1 MLTVLPVVGAIALGL
16 ALPLLVF
23 AFVPSRTL
31 TDAERIARQAALA
44 GSLTAP
50 GAAGS
55 ASGPAVAAVAS
66 ASGAGRPVVPA
77 RDAVTA
83 DADHPGPFGWITPR
97 ALRARLD
104 RDLGLA
110 GLQQV
115 WPLDRV
121 LRAKAILT
129 GVAVV
134 LALLIGGIGRTPVAI
149 AVAVLFVVVAY
160 VAPDLVIGGRARE
173 RQAVIQRELADALDQ
188 ITISIEAGLGL
199 EAAMARVGAHGTG
212 PLAQELT
219 RTVQDMRVGF
229 SRREAYQ
236 ALADRTTVADLR
248 RFARAI
254 LQADEYGISI
264 GGVVRTQAAELRDK
278 RRQRAEEK
286 AMKVPVTVLFPLM
299 VCILPVLFVVVLGP
313 AAINLLGT
321 VVQLGR

>member
-1 MLTVLPVVGAIALGL
+1 MPLELLPVVGAVLLAI

-23 AFVPSRTL
+23 GLVPSRVL
-31 TDAERIARQAALA
+31 TDQERIARRAALA

-55 ASGPAVAAVAS
+55 AAGLAVPRPGTRTAAGSAPA
-66 ASGAGRPVVPA
+66 
-77 RDAVTA
+77 A
-83 DADHPGPFGWITPR
+83 DAEHPGPFGWIATESMR
-97 ALRARLD
+97 TRLD

-129 GVAVV
+129 IVA
-134 LALLIGGIGRTPVAI
+134 LALGVLVGVVGRSPLAI
-149 AVAVLFVVVAY
+149 ALGILLVIVAY
-160 VAPDLVIGGRARE
+160 LAPDLVVGGRVRD

-199 EAAMARVGAHGTG
+199 EAAMARVGQHGTG

-229 SRREAYQ
+229 TRREAYQ
-236 ALADRTTVADLR
+236 ALAARTTVPDLR

-264 GGVVRTQAAELRDK
+264 GNVVRTQAAELRDK

-286 AMKVPVTVLFPLM
+286 AMRVPVTVLFPLLF
-299 VCILPVLFVVVLGP
+299 CILPVLFVVVLGP
-313 AAINLLGT
+313 AIINLLGT
-321 VVQLGR
+321 LPQLAH

>member
-1 MLTVLPVVGAIALGL
+1 MILTVLPVVGAVLLAA

-23 AFVPSRTL
+23 AFVPTRTL

-50 GAAGS
+50 GAPGS
-55 ASGPAVAAVAS
+55 ASSLAS
-66 ASGAGRPVVPA
+66 AASPAGPA
-77 RDAVTA
+77 RDAVAA
-83 DADHPGPFGWITPR
+83 DADHPGPFGWIAPR

-121 LRAKAILT
+121 LRVKAILT
-129 GVAVV
+129 GAALV
-134 LALLIGGIGRTPVAI
+134 LAVLIGGVGRSPLAI

-188 ITISIEAGLGL
+188 VTISIEAGLGL

-229 SRREAYQ
+229 SRREAYL
-236 ALADRTTVADLR
+236 ALAERTSVVDLR

-321 VVQLGR
+321 VIQLGH

>member
-1 MLTVLPVVGAIALGL
+1 MLEILPVAGALLLAL

-23 AFVPSRTL
+23 GLVPSRTP
-31 TDAERIARQAALA
+31 TDAERIGRRAALA
-44 GSLTAP
+44 GSITAP
-50 GAAGS
+50 GATGS
-55 ASGPAVAAVAS
+55 AAALAAAS
-66 ASGAGRPVVPA
+66 PYVPSLDAGAP
-77 RDAVTA
+77 
-83 DADHPGPFGWITPR
+83 DADRAGAFGWIATR
-97 ALRARLD
+97 GLRVRLD
-104 RDLGLA
+104 RGLGLA
-110 GLQQV
+110 GLQQT

-121 LRAKAILT
+121 LRTKAVLT
-129 GVAVV
+129 GAALVPAVLVA
-134 LALLIGGIGRTPVAI
+134 GIGRTPVAI

-160 VAPDLVIGGRARE
+160 AAPDLVIGGRARE

-229 SRREAYQ
+229 TRREAYL
-236 ALADRTTVADLR
+236 ALAERTTVVDLR

-321 VVQLGR
+321 IVQLGR